1 MYNNIF
7 FIVIAHVLFTT
18 SDMTIKMI
26 SGDYA
31 LHQIILTRSSVAIL
45 FTLLVFVPLEG
56 GIKNLLTKQLT
67 LHILRG
73 FGIGIANLCFFSSLI
88 SLPLGEA
95 MAIFFIAPVLISL
108 LSVFI
113 LKEKG
118 HLERWLAVLVG
129 LIGVLLILRP
139 SFEAFNPATILPL
152 IAALSYAMV
161 QIITCK
167 LGEKEK
173 ASTMAFFVQL
183 NLIVF
188 SAVFGLFFGDGT
200 FANPSQPIINFL
212 FRVWILPSW
221 IDGLIMC
228 GLGLLNGIGIY
239 FISQAYRNSRAIV
252 IAPFEFVAIP
262 LAIFWSIIIFGDWP
276 DIVSWLGI
284 LLIAG
289 AGLFIIFHENSKN
302 RKNETIIGN
311 QTI

>member
-18 SDMTIKMI
+18 SDMGIKMI

-139 SFEAFNPATILPL
+139 SFEAFNTATILPL
-152 IAALSYAMV
+152 IAAFSYAMV

-200 FANPSQPIINFL
+200 LANPSQPIINFL
-212 FRVWILPSW
+212 FRVWIIPSW

>member
-18 SDMTIKMI
+18 SDMGIKMI

-152 IAALSYAMV
+152 IAAFSYAMV

-200 FANPSQPIINFL
+200 LANPSQPIINFI

-239 FISQAYRNSRAIV
+239 FVSQAYRNSRAIV

-289 AGLFIIFHENSKN
+289 AGLFMIFHENSKN
-302 RKNETIIGN
+302 RKNKTIIGN

>member
-152 IAALSYAMV
+152 IAAFSYAMV

-289 AGLFIIFHENSKN
+289 AGLFTIFHENSKN

>member
-18 SDMTIKMI
+18 SDMGIKMI

-118 HLERWLAVLVG
+118 HLESWLAVLVG

-139 SFEAFNPATILPL
+139 SFEDFNPATILPL
-152 IAALSYAMV
+152 IAALAYAMV

-200 FANPSQPIINFL
+200 LANPSQPIINFI

>member
-18 SDMTIKMI
+18 SDMAIKMI

-67 LHILRG
+67 LHFLRG

-139 SFEAFNPATILPL
+139 SFEAFNTATILPL
-152 IAALSYAMV
+152 IAAFSYAMV

-200 FANPSQPIINFL
+200 LANPSQPIINFL

>member
-152 IAALSYAMV
+152 IAAFSYAMV

-200 FANPSQPIINFL
+200 IANPSQPIINFL

>member
-18 SDMTIKMI
+18 SDMGIKMI

-152 IAALSYAMV
+152 IAAFSYAMV

-200 FANPSQPIINFL
+200 LANPSQPIINFI

-289 AGLFIIFHENSKN
+289 S
-302 RKNETIIGN
+302 
-311 QTI
+311 

>member
-139 SFEAFNPATILPL
+139 SFEDFNPATILPL
-152 IAALSYAMV
+152 IAAFSYAMV

-200 FANPSQPIINFL
+200 LANPSQPIINFL

>member
-152 IAALSYAMV
+152 IAAFSYAMV

-200 FANPSQPIINFL
+200 LANPSQPIINFL
-212 FRVWILPSW
+212 FRVWIIPSW

>member
-18 SDMTIKMI
+18 SDMGIKMI

-152 IAALSYAMV
+152 IAAFSYAMV

-200 FANPSQPIINFL
+200 LANPSQPIINFI

-262 LAIFWSIIIFGDWP
+262 LAILWSIIIFGDWP

-289 AGLFIIFHENSKN
+289 AGLFMIFHENSKN

>member
-18 SDMTIKMI
+18 SDMGIKMI

-152 IAALSYAMV
+152 IAAFSYAMV

-200 FANPSQPIINFL
+200 LANPSQPIINFI

-289 AGLFIIFHENSKN
+289 AGLFMIFHENSKN

>member
-1 MYNNIF
+1 
-7 FIVIAHVLFTT
+7 
-18 SDMTIKMI
+18 
-26 SGDYA
+26 
-31 LHQIILTRSSVAIL
+31 
-45 FTLLVFVPLEG
+45 LVFVPLEG

-152 IAALSYAMV
+152 IAAFSYAMV

-200 FANPSQPIINFL
+200 LANPSQPIINFI

-239 FISQAYRNSRAIV
+239 FVSQAYRNSRAIV

-289 AGLFIIFHENSKN
+289 AGLFMIFHENSKN

>member
-18 SDMTIKMI
+18 SDMGIKMI

-118 HLERWLAVLVG
+118 HLERWLAVVVG

-152 IAALSYAMV
+152 IAAFSYAMV

-200 FANPSQPIINFL
+200 LANPSQPIINFI

-289 AGLFIIFHENSKN
+289 AGLFMIFHENSKN

>member
-67 LHILRG
+67 LHLLRG

-88 SLPLGEA
+88 SIPLGEA

-152 IAALSYAMV
+152 IAAFSYAMV

-167 LGEKEK
+167 QCHREIPAHLGERWDNISIEDAQKEWK
-173 ASTMAFFVQL
+173 KE
-183 NLIVF
+183 
-188 SAVFGLFFGDGT
+188 
-200 FANPSQPIINFL
+200 
-212 FRVWILPSW
+212 
-221 IDGLIMC
+221 
-228 GLGLLNGIGIY
+228 
-239 FISQAYRNSRAIV
+239 YRNYK
-252 IAPFEFVAIP
+252 
-262 LAIFWSIIIFGDWP
+262 D
-276 DIVSWLGI
+276 
-284 LLIAG
+284 
-289 AGLFIIFHENSKN
+289 K
-302 RKNETIIGN
+302 
-311 QTI
+311 

>member
-152 IAALSYAMV
+152 IAAFSYAMV

-200 FANPSQPIINFL
+200 LANPSQPIINFL

-284 LLIAG
+284 FLIAG

>member
-18 SDMTIKMI
+18 SDMGIKMI

-152 IAALSYAMV
+152 IAAFSYAMV

-200 FANPSQPIINFL
+200 LANPSQPIINFI

>member
-18 SDMTIKMI
+18 SDMGIKMI

-152 IAALSYAMV
+152 IAAFSYAMV

-200 FANPSQPIINFL
+200 LANPSQPIINFI

-239 FISQAYRNSRAIV
+239 FVSQAYRNSRAIV

-289 AGLFIIFHENSKN
+289 AGLFMIFHENSKN

>member
-152 IAALSYAMV
+152 IAAFSYAMV

-200 FANPSQPIINFL
+200 LANPSQPIINFL

>member
-18 SDMTIKMI
+18 SDMGIKMI

-139 SFEAFNPATILPL
+139 SFEDFNPATILPL
-152 IAALSYAMV
+152 IAALAYAMV

-200 FANPSQPIINFL
+200 LANPSQPIINFI

>member
-18 SDMTIKMI
+18 SDMGIKMI

-152 IAALSYAMV
+152 IAAFSYAMV

-188 SAVFGLFFGDGT
+188 SAFFGLLFGDGT
-200 FANPSQPIINFL
+200 LANPSQPIINFL

>member
-18 SDMTIKMI
+18 SDMGIKMI

-139 SFEAFNPATILPL
+139 SFEDFNPATILPL
-152 IAALSYAMV
+152 IAAFSYAMV

-200 FANPSQPIINFL
+200 LANPSQPIINFL

-289 AGLFIIFHENSKN
+289 SGLFIIFHENSKN

>member
-18 SDMTIKMI
+18 SDMGIKMI

-118 HLERWLAVLVG
+118 HLERWLAVVVG

-152 IAALSYAMV
+152 IAAFSYAMV

-200 FANPSQPIINFL
+200 LANPSQPIINFI

-239 FISQAYRNSRAIV
+239 FVSQAYRNSRAIV

-289 AGLFIIFHENSKN
+289 AGLFMIFHENSKN

>member
-67 LHILRG
+67 LHFLRG

-152 IAALSYAMV
+152 IAAFSYAMV

-200 FANPSQPIINFL
+200 LANPSQPIINFL

>member
-152 IAALSYAMV
+152 IAAFSYAMV

-200 FANPSQPIINFL
+200 LANPSQPIINFL

-289 AGLFIIFHENSKN
+289 AGLFMIFHENSKN

>member
-152 IAALSYAMV
+152 IAAFSYAMV

-200 FANPSQPIINFL
+200 LANPSQPIINFL
-212 FRVWILPSW
+212 FRGWILPSW

>member
-18 SDMTIKMI
+18 SDMAIKMI

-67 LHILRG
+67 LHFLRG

-139 SFEAFNPATILPL
+139 SFEAFNTATILPL
-152 IAALSYAMV
+152 IAAFSYAMV

-200 FANPSQPIINFL
+200 LANPSQPIINFL

-302 RKNETIIGN
+302 RKNETIISN

>member
-152 IAALSYAMV
+152 IAAFSYAMV

-200 FANPSQPIINFL
+200 IANPSQPIINFL

-289 AGLFIIFHENSKN
+289 SGLFIIFHENSKN

>member
-18 SDMTIKMI
+18 SDMGIKMI

-152 IAALSYAMV
+152 IAAFSYAMV

-200 FANPSQPIINFL
+200 LANPSQPIINFL